1 MSPFNRHAG
10 RKTHRFERMSNR
22 CLVIL
27 FSLVI
32 VSFNAMAAEVE
43 NIRIWAGS
51 SASRIVLDLDSS
63 TVHNVFELQK
73 PSRLVID
80 LANSRL
86 KVDPESLDFTGTP
99 INSLRSAVRSNKD
112 LRIVLELSHT
122 AKARSFVLG
131 PEGEF
136 GHRLVIDI
144 PRAADKVISTAT
156 REARAQNTVARQ
168 GGLGDSSTTAAALE
182 APGLEKRDI
191 VVVIDPGHGGKDPGA
206 IGSNRVRE
214 KDVVLKISR
223 QLQRLL
229 NDQPGYTAQLTRSDD
244 TFIPLRTRTE
254 IARRHNADILISVHA
269 DAFNDRRAHGASV
282 YALSKSGATSET
294 ARWLAAK
301 ENSSDLIGGTGSVT
315 LGDKDAILAGV
326 LLDLS
331 MTASMKASVHAGG
344 NILKSLGSFAKLHK
358 RSVEQ
363 AGFVVLKNP
372 DIPSLLVETGFISN
386 PAESSRLN
394 TPAYQQRIAAAIA
407 KGVHDYFWSTPPP
420 GSLLAYQ
427 KNPAAFIAAERAR
440 ETESMPSGRS
450 GSAQASLTRTIRQ
463 GDTLSRIAV
472 ETNSSIEEL
481 MRLNKLNSS
490 RLLVGQ
496 VLQIPSS

>member
-10 RKTHRFERMSNR
+10 RVKHGPGRMSNR

-27 FSLVI
+27 FSFI
-32 VSFNAMAAEVE
+32 FAATSASAAEVE

-73 PSRLVID
+73 PNRLVID
-80 LANSRL
+80 LANARL
-86 KVDPESLDFTGTP
+86 KVDPDKLDFSGTP
-99 INSLRSAVRSNKD
+99 ISSLRSAVRSNKD
-112 LRIVLELSHT
+112 LRIVLELNHT
-122 AKARSFVLG
+122 ANARSFVLG

-144 PRAADKVISTAT
+144 PRDAGAEKTAT
-156 REARAQNTVARQ
+156 RESRAQTTVARQ
-168 GGLGDSSTTAAALE
+168 GGLGQSSTTAAALE

-206 IGSNRVRE
+206 IGARNVRE

-223 QLQRLL
+223 ELQRLL

-254 IARRHNADILISVHA
+254 IARKYNADILISVHA

-315 LGDKDAILAGV
+315 LGDKDAVLASV

-386 PAESSRLN
+386 PAESGRLN
-394 TPAYQQRIAAAIA
+394 TPAYQQKIAAAIA

-440 ETESMPSGRS
+440 ETESLVSGRS
-450 GSAQASLTRTIRQ
+450 DRAAVSITRTIRQ